1 MRAHDKKPNY
11 VLTLLNTPD
20 QEAMAEAGRALYQY
34 NVEKTG
40 IADRTPVG
48 ATLSDPKS
56 RKVLGGLWG
65 RTELGLLFLDMFL
78 PEFIRGQSEGA
89 RLLSAMGGEARRRKL
104 QTSCRGNE
112 QFPGPL
118 TFTNVMAMRSSV
130 ASNSACQAMRSSSC
144 AKAWN
149 ERQLQR

>member
-112 QFPGPL
+112 QFPGP
-118 TFTNVMAMRSSV
+118 
-130 ASNSACQAMRSSSC
+130 
-144 AKAWN
+144 
-149 ERQLQR
+149 